1 MENVLIVF
9 VTVSSQEEGER
20 IGSSLVESKLAACV
34 NVLPQVSSI
43 FSWQGKIEKDGEVL
57 LLIKTTSERMDDL
70 AAKIKEMHSY
80 DVPEILAVPV
90 FAGSRDYIDWVHQ
103 ETNPKK

>member
-57 LLIKTTSERMDDL
+57 LLIKTTRERMDDL
-70 AAKIKEMHSY
+70 AARIKEMHSY
-80 DVPEILAVPV
+80 DLPEILAVPV
-90 FAGSRDYIDWVHQ
+90 FAGSRDYIDWVQQ